1 MPLYKKADMVLY
13 HGQVVT
19 DYVVIDEVLDA
30 DDDGP
35 NYAVRFTGDD
45 FVFTAHEHE
54 LSND

>member
-1 MPLYKKADMVLY
+1 MATFKAGDMVLY